1 MKQLLLLFVFLVQ
14 CLPQTAAQW
23 RKHTTLPGGPVFD
36 LDRDGD
42 FVYVTMRGGIYRS
55 NDEGYHWEQ
64 FSGIP
69 AGDNPVENA
78 LEFQV
83 QDEILYCLGEEA
95 VLYKSDD
102 AGHSWDSILSATIY
116 GRLTHFT
123 VDEQRIIAVA
133 NNDMVYISE
142 DRGASWGE
150 VEGVSGNKI
159 FKIGYEYFISD
170 DKAVY
175 RSSNNGTS
183 WEKVFSTVSLSG
195 VFTFENRIYLFY
207 KPLYRIVF
215 SGDGLRSWSIIEP
228 EGLNAFMASDN
239 ILVKELA
246 GIGSQLLIV
255 YRFIFASD
263 VCDDHLATSDNN
275 GKNWT
280 SPTPNAP
287 FPYNFHSLQTYP
299 DHVLAAHD
307 FGVSHIDLKAENWAR
322 VETAFTGQQVEDILF
337 QEHNPVIKTTQQIF
351 PSVDGGD
358 TWENRELAFTLPCD
372 HYFQME
378 VTQQR
383 LFFNLGLVDTLYV
396 SEDKGENYMPL
407 ALPMAFYYI
416 ALCSTANS
424 LWLSNGDTLLALR
437 DGEWTFRGYPMV
449 DKQPGM
455 RLATLTEDVFLVFN
469 FLDYPIT
476 TYNGQG
482 EVMQNYPTLPCLP
495 VDPNSPISQF
505 YKFLFQNGDLYF
517 FCDTNVYVCRQ
528 GKYNWENIYPQDWTT
543 GIPFSVDGIEDIVVE
558 NGIFWALVKNKGLF
572 FSTDGGNHFF
582 PVQPPVTDARI
593 EKIAVHENTLW
604 VATYG
609 GNIYS
614 LQIKPTL
621 PKAGE
626 SLQFTISP
634 NPSNGQLIVNADQF
648 VLAEGEI
655 ALYSA
660 SGSLLF
666 QDDLAPGQRWEY
678 LLNELPNAVY
688 FLRLTTS
695 GHNATLKW
703 VLQR

>member
-1 MKQLLLLFVFLVQ
+1 MKKILLLFALVVSCMSQ
-14 CLPQTAAQW
+14 VAAQW
-23 RKHTTLPGGPVFD
+23 RQHTTLPGGPVFD

-42 FVYVTMRGGIYRS
+42 FVYATMRGGIHRS
-55 NDEGYHWEQ
+55 EDEGYHWEQ
-64 FSGIP
+64 LSGIP

-83 QDEILYCLGEEA
+83 QDEILYCLGADA

-102 AGHSWDSILSATIY
+102 SGQSWDSILLATIY
-116 GRLTHFT
+116 GRLTHFM

-133 NNDMVYISE
+133 NNDIVYISE
-142 DRGASWGE
+142 DRGASWNE

-170 DKAVY
+170 NKAVY
-175 RSSNNGTS
+175 RSSNNGAS

-246 GIGSQLLIV
+246 GIGNQLLIV
-255 YRFIFASD
+255 YRFIFAPD
-263 VCDDHLATSDNN
+263 ICDDYLATSDNN
-275 GKNWT
+275 GKNWF

-322 VETAFTGQQVEDILF
+322 VETAFTGQRVEDIHF
-337 QEHNPVIKTTQQIF
+337 PEHNPVVKTEQQF
-351 PSVDGGD
+351 FTTTDNGTSWDD
-358 TWENRELAFTLPCD
+358 HELDFTLPCNHVFD
-372 HYFQME
+372 LD
-378 VTQQR
+378 VTQHR
-383 LFFNLGLVDTLYV
+383 LFFNFGYSDEFYI
-396 SEDKGENYMPL
+396 SEDEGETFTMVHPPL
-407 ALPMAFYYI
+407 NFYSKCTTSNAI
-416 ALCSTANS
+416 
-424 LWLSNGDTLLALR
+424 WLSDGASLVALH
-437 DGEWTFRGYPMV
+437 DGESSFRSHQLFKKPPDFTLQTLDENHFALINYDGYPV
-449 DKQPGM
+449 NVYNSQG
-455 RLATLTEDVFLVFN
+455 EWVF
-469 FLDYPIT
+469 DYP
-476 TYNGQG
+476 
-482 EVMQNYPTLPCLP
+482 PLPCISIFML
-495 VDPNSPISQF
+495 SPPYPF
-505 YKFLFQNGDLYF
+505 YKILYNDGDLYM
-517 FCDTNVYVCRQ
+517 FCDANAFVSRK
-528 GKYNWENIYPQDWTT
+528 GNGNWENIYPQDWTT
-543 GIPFSVDGIEDIVVE
+543 GIPLSVDGMEDIVIE
-558 NGIFWALVKNKGLF
+558 NGILWALVKNKGLF

-582 PVQPPVTDARI
+582 PVQPPVPDTRI
-593 EKIAVHENTLW
+593 EKITVHENTLW

-621 PKAGE
+621 TEGAEFLK
-626 SLQFTISP
+626 FTISP
-634 NPSNGQLIVNADQF
+634 NPSNGQLMIKADQF
-648 VLAEGEI
+648 IQAEGEI